1 MEIMSQMSYHKVMGQ
16 IEFYIENV
24 KCLIKYKTK
33 GYSVEYKTSC
43 FINDSPAWLANNTS
57 KKKKKKNT
65 SRKRVHAVSPKFT
78 PPSGSLQIW
87 TWVSWVMSQQGHE
100 DMGVKP
106 LILPHRLTDCKWRFR
121 GLLAP
126 LVPHMEFTQW
136 SEGIWHITTI
146 KLSSTNN
153 QDRKQYILRY

>member
-43 FINDSPAWLANNTS
+43 FINDSPARLANNTS
-57 KKKKKKNT
+57 KDT

-78 PPSGSLQIW
+78 PPSGSLQVW
-87 TWVSWVMSQQGHE
+87 TWVMSQQGHE
-100 DMGVKP
+100 DVGVKP
-106 LILPHRLTDCKWRFR
+106 LIPPHRLTDCRGRLR

-136 SEGIWHITTI
+136 SEGIWHIITI